1 MSDPLRV
8 FIGYDE
14 RQPLAFTVLS
24 HSIARHSSVPVS
36 ITPLI
41 LPQLPIKRRGLT
53 SFTYSRFLVP
63 FLCGYRG
70 VGLFLDAD
78 MVVTSD
84 IKNLFGQSISQMA
97 VHVMQ
102 EQPKFEWASAML
114 FNNYIC
120 KNLTPEFVDDES
132 NKLFDFEWA
141 RGRVGTLPPEWNH
154 CVGYTKPKEAKLY
167 HYTQGLPCLIEP
179 AGLSEDQHWHA
190 EFDAAIHTVPW
201 SELMGNSVHAEPV
214 MRRFKE
220 RNEHA
225 YH

>member
-1 MSDPLRV
+1 MINV

-24 HSIARHSSVPVS
+24 HSIVRHASVPVS

-41 LPQLPIKRRGLT
+41 LSQLPIKRRGLT

-63 FLCGYRG
+63 YLCQYKGTA
-70 VGLFLDAD
+70 VFMDAD
-78 MVVTSD
+78 IVVTGD
-84 IKNLFGQSISQMA
+84 IAELFEEAAPQLS

-102 EQPKFEWASAML
+102 NQPKFEWASVML
-114 FNNYIC
+114 FNNYMC
-120 KNLTPEFVDDES
+120 KNLQPEFIEDEA
-132 NKLFDFEWA
+132 NILFDLEWA
-141 RGRVGTLPPEWNH
+141 RGRVGTLPSEWNH
-154 CVGYTKPKEAKLY
+154 CVGYAEPKEAKLY

-179 AGLSEDQHWHA
+179 AGLPEDQHWHDA
-190 EFDAAIHTVPW
+190 FDAAVHTVPW

-214 MRRFKE
+214 MKRFRA
-220 RNEHA
+220 RNDHA